1 MFMKDMVLRVALALL
16 GWSRDIQYS
25 MYNYSLFVFMNEKS
39 LKNIKVY
46 SGRNGKQNM
55 LQDGYL

>member
-16 GWSRDIQYS
+16 GWSPDIQYS

>member
-1 MFMKDMVLRVALALL
+1 MKDMVLRVVLALL
-16 GWSRDIQYS
+16 GWSCDIQYS